1 MHVVTKILVVFCAVL
16 SLLLAALTM
25 SYSANAAAIHNS
37 YRQLELAKQAA
48 DANVRDLESSIGLI
62 RENYEKRVQT
72 ADQELGSYRSQL
84 ASIQAERTR
93 LLTQLEQA
101 KAAAEGVAN
110 RISHLAASNET
121 LAKMNASYRDEV
133 TTLRDDTLAA
143 NRREIELTDRIR
155 DLEGQREV
163 LEQTAR
169 ALREQLRETQLAAQ
183 NQSAAAPGAD
193 GSFEHV
199 GKPIFARVLEVK
211 ELPGGAEFVTISEG
225 ENRDI
230 KPNMKLNII
239 RGNEFLATMIVMNT
253 DAQRATGRIDL
264 KKGAIQPNDLVVS
277 HLGP

>member
-25 SYSANAAAIHNS
+25 SYSSNAAALRDS
-37 YRQLELAKQAA
+37 YRQLESAKLSVEAINSDLRSSLDQRESVSAA
-48 DANVRDLESSIGLI
+48 ALKAEQEKNNATQRQLTDLQS
-62 RENYEKRVQT
+62 
-72 ADQELGSYRSQL
+72 
-84 ASIQAERTR
+84 ERTR

-101 KAAAEGVAN
+101 KAAAEGVSN
-110 RISHLAASNET
+110 RIAQLAATAET
-121 LAKMNASYRDEV
+121 LAKMNSSYRDEV
-133 TTLRDDTLAA
+133 TALRDDSLQS

-169 ALREQLRETQLAAQ
+169 ALREQLRETQLAAL
-183 NQSAAAPGAD
+183 NKSASSPGAD

-199 GKPIFARVLEVK
+199 GAPIFARVLEVST
-211 ELPGGAEFVTISEG
+211 LPSGDEAVTISEG
-225 ENRDI
+225 SNRDI

-239 RGNEFLATMIVMNT
+239 RGSEFLGTMIIMT
-253 DAQRATGRIDL
+253 ADANRAIGRINL
-264 KKGAIQPNDLVVS
+264 KKGTIQPQDTVVS

>member
-25 SYSANAAAIHNS
+25 SYSANASAIRDS
-37 YRQLELAKQAA
+37 FRQLELQKQAVEGTNRDLTSSLSLLQSNYQEQINAANNRA
-48 DANVRDLESSIGLI
+48 DA
-62 RENYEKRVQT
+62 
-72 ADQELGSYRSQL
+72 
-84 ASIQAERTR
+84 AERASKQFDTERAR

-110 RISHLAASNET
+110 RISLLAATAET
-121 LAKMNASYRDEV
+121 LSKMNSSYRDEV
-133 TTLRDDTLAA
+133 TALRDDSLAS

-183 NQSAAAPGAD
+183 NQSASAPGAD
-193 GSFEHV
+193 GSFQHV
-199 GKPIFARVLEVK
+199 GTPIFARVLEVGR
-211 ELPGGAEFVTISEG
+211 LPSGDDFVTISEG
-225 ENRDI
+225 ANRDI

-239 RGNEFLATMIVMNT
+239 RGGNFIGTMVVMT
-253 DAQRATGRIDL
+253 ADPQRAIGRIDL
-264 KKGAIQPNDLVVS
+264 KKGDIQANDTVVS